1 MILIDKLAYSSVIR
15 HRNTGI
21 KCAFALGTLL
31 ICVGVRTLPI
41 AAGILVI
48 MGILTL
54 RWSTVGGK
62 GYGKMMAAPLVFLL
76 LGTIV
81 VAFDFSLE
89 GITYTSH
96 SLLYALRLILV
107 SLAAVSC
114 LYFLTLTT
122 PTLDTLGLL
131 KKCHCPWIVIEL
143 MVLIYRFIFI
153 LLDLA
158 LAITTAQNSRLGN
171 KNMRTGVKSM
181 GQMLARVLGSCHAQ
195 IFHIVRFHGSAVLRR
210 QDTGSLPQ
218 QPGESRRSG
227 RCGNRSD
234 VTAGSGNLLKNVR
247 RRNMGSI
254 ENQSPALKYT
264 IFTIPTAMARKHF
277 GAST

>member
-131 KKCHCPWIVIEL
+131 KKIHCPWIVIEL
-143 MVLIYRFIFI
+143 MVLIYRFIFV

-158 LAITTAQNSRLGN
+158 LAITTAQHSRLGN
-171 KNMRTGVKSM
+171 KNMRTGVRSM
-181 GQMLARVLGSCHAQ
+181 GQMLARVLVLAMHKSSILFDSMEARCYDGKMRVLFPSNPAKAGEVATVAIVLMLLLAAG
-195 IFHIVRFHGSAVLRR
+195 IFSRMYGGEIWAV
-210 QDTGSLPQ
+210 
-218 QPGESRRSG
+218 
-227 RCGNRSD
+227 
-234 VTAGSGNLLKNVR
+234 
-247 RRNMGSI
+247 
-254 ENQSPALKYT
+254 
-264 IFTIPTAMARKHF
+264 
-277 GAST
+277 